1 MEIEELIK
9 IALFPCQLTAP
20 GIDQIEVQT
29 QSTDIK
35 IHESLLILRPH
46 QLPLAGLGHDA
57 VRNRLVLK
65 ISPIDVPNIFLLA
78 HIQDI
83 DPENIDFVS
92 IADELAEK
100 PLPRR
105 QILPQLIDIVLVDS
119 HADNI
124 IQPPIVEK
132 IADMTVIKQ
141 IMSAILGMVHGP
153 VIDKRMVL
161 PQLFKTADVVE
172 DTDEPGQIPVRR
184 GQTKTRRNFLTKG
197 TDPQRMSILQAHAL
211 LRLIKAIDI
220 TPELGHH
227 KIPVYH

>member
-1 MEIEELIK
+1 M
-9 IALFPCQLTAP
+9 
-20 GIDQIEVQT
+20 
-29 QSTDIK
+29 
-35 IHESLLILRPH
+35 
-46 QLPLAGLGHDA
+46 
-57 VRNRLVLK
+57 VLK
-65 ISPIDVPNIFLLA
+65 ISPVDVPNILLLA

-161 PQLFKTADVVE
+161 PQLLKAADIVKHA
-172 DTDEPGQIPVRR
+172 DKPGQIYLIL
-184 GQTKTRRNFLTKG
+184 GQTQASRNLLTER
-197 TDPQRMSILQAHAL
+197 THP
-211 LRLIKAIDI
+211 
-220 TPELGHH
+220 
-227 KIPVYH
+227 

>member
-1 MEIEELIK
+1 MRQCSRPANQTTDFIQFFLTIDIPGVEIEELIK

-65 ISPIDVPNIFLLA
+65 ISPVDVPNIFLLA

-105 QILPQLIDIVLVDS
+105 
-119 HADNI
+119 
-124 IQPPIVEK
+124 
-132 IADMTVIKQ
+132 
-141 IMSAILGMVHGP
+141 
-153 VIDKRMVL
+153 
-161 PQLFKTADVVE
+161 
-172 DTDEPGQIPVRR
+172 
-184 GQTKTRRNFLTKG
+184 
-197 TDPQRMSILQAHAL
+197 
-211 LRLIKAIDI
+211 
-220 TPELGHH
+220 
-227 KIPVYH
+227 